1 MNENRLGDYQTSNSA
16 AQAEDNGPAL
26 HGSVYQQEASLLKLE
41 KLSQRVTII
50 SVIIPCIIIAIGAFV
65 YLDIQEKVDKTD
77 QSQADKVERVANDLE
92 IKLNALDVRIARATH
107 DLDRKLEDID
117 TKRQALENQTAKM
130 SASKVDLKTMEKAL
144 AQLEKQ
150 IKTNANQDKSTL
162 ATVERINRQL
172 GNAIEKHNSGM
183 KKNTDEI
190 KEEVRTFKEKTDGK
204 LMELSV
210 YEEQI
215 TGITTQVSLLEKKID
230 TLETETAASFN
241 QKINQLK
248 LDLKARIAVVQK
260 KADAANAT
268 AVKAGKTA
276 AAAAAKTSTGQSTQE
291 PKTAPTT
298 DATTDTSA
306 NQPAAPPASPVKNSS
321 GISEQTLTQ

>member
-16 AQAEDNGPAL
+16 AQEKDNGPAL

-117 TKRQALENQTAKM
+117 IKRQTLENQTAKM
-130 SASKVDLKTMEKAL
+130 SASKVDLKAMEKAL
-144 AQLEKQ
+144 AKLEKQ
-150 IKTNANQDKSTL
+150 IKTNASQDKSTL

-172 GNAIEKHNSGM
+172 GSTIEKNNSGI

-190 KEEVRTFKEKTDGK
+190 KEDVRAFKEKTDVK
-204 LMELSV
+204 LLKLSV

-215 TGITTQVSLLEKKID
+215 TGIATQVSLLEKKID
-230 TLETETAASFN
+230 TLKTETAASYD

-248 LDLKARIAVVQK
+248 LDLEARIAAVQK

-276 AAAAAKTSTGQSTQE
+276 AAAAKTSTGQSTKA
-291 PKTAPTT
+291 PKQTAPTT
-298 DATTDTSA
+298 DAATDTSA
-306 NQPAAPPASPVKNSS
+306 NQPADPPAAPVKDSS